1 MRDSRV
7 RFESVRDGQ
16 SPEEQRRV
24 RETFGGLGVVQS
36 ESDGEVSRESGEVWG
51 DVREVSGSERT
62 IGRREEKVRESSQ
75 SYAKVREEILMHV
88 K

>member
-1 MRDSRV
+1 M
-7 RFESVRDGQ
+7 
-16 SPEEQRRV
+16 
-24 RETFGGLGVVQS
+24 
-36 ESDGEVSRESGEVWG
+36 
-51 DVREVSGSERT
+51 REVSGSERT